1 MAENAA
7 PDGWAPLIDALS
19 QHVSPEWTRH
29 AREHGHQEWVRL
41 VALVDAHH
49 QLSTP
54 MVTEKVANAMADLAI
69 ERETERAGWLEVSER
84 ARAARVALQTR
95 LAEAAPTLLSE
106 ALMGYFDRSIDPV
119 SRA

>member
-1 MAENAA
+1 MAENVV
-7 PDGWAPLIDALS
+7 PDGWGPLIDALS

-29 AREHGHQEWVRL
+29 AREHGHQQWVRL

-69 ERETERAGWLEVSER
+69 EREAERTGWQQVSER
-84 ARAARVALQTR
+84 ARADREALRARLV
-95 LAEAAPTLLSE
+95 EAAPTLLSE
-106 ALMGYFDRSIDPV
+106 ALMGYFDRSIEPV
-119 SRA
+119 SRV